1 MAAFTIHEQQEID
14 HANASGLRP
23 VVFVHGLWLLSTS
36 WNRWRTLFEEQGYT
50 TLAPG
55 WPDDPETV
63 KQANDDP
70 EVFAHKHIKQVT
82 DHYVD
87 AIKQLK
93 IMPAVIGH
101 SFGGLI
107 AQRLAGEGVSAV
119 TVAIDPAP
127 FRGVLPLPLSA
138 LKSSSAVL
146 GNPLNYTRAVPLTF
160 EQFRFAFANVVDE
173 TEAHELYET
182 YAVPAPGAP
191 LFQAATANI
200 NPWTEA
206 NVDTINPN
214 RGPLLIISGEYDH
227 TVPWAIAHASFKQQ
241 EKNPG
246 VTEIHEMPD
255 RGHSLTIDHGWR
267 EVAEI
272 ALHFIDQHTRERQEV
287 GSHGGMAPG
296 IVRELR

>member
-1 MAAFTIHEQQEID
+1 MTTLTVHEQQEID
-14 HANASGLRP
+14 RANASGLQP
-23 VVFVHGLWLLSTS
+23 VVFVHGLWLLSSS
-36 WNRWRTLFEEQGYT
+36 WDRWRALFEEQDYT

-55 WPDDPETV
+55 WPDDPDTV
-63 KQANDDP
+63 EEAKQNP
-70 EVFAHKHIKQVT
+70 EVFAHKQIQQVT
-82 DHYVD
+82 DYYID
-87 AIKQLK
+87 AIHQLMIK
-93 IMPAVIGH
+93 PAIVGH

-107 AQRLAGEGVSAV
+107 AQKLAGQGASAV

-160 EQFRFAFANVVDE
+160 EQFRYAFANAVDE
-173 TEAHELYET
+173 DEAKALYET
-182 YAVPAPGAP
+182 YSVPGPGAP
-191 LFQAATANI
+191 IFQAAAANL

-206 NVDTINPN
+206 RVDTKNPA

-227 TVPWAIAHASFKQQ
+227 TVPWAIAHASYKEQ
-241 EKNPG
+241 EKNPA
-246 VTEIHEMPD
+246 VTEIREIPD

-272 ALHFIDQHTRERQEV
+272 ALAFITQQLST
-287 GSHGGMAPG
+287 SK
-296 IVRELR
+296 